1 MAKRGYG
8 DGFPDTPEPTHST
21 GGSFG
26 TGGAGLRSIRTPSTD
41 ERAKARRY
49 MERVAPDL
57 IDMLGL
63 A

>member
-1 MAKRGYG
+1 MAKSYHSERAL
-8 DGFPDTPEPTHST
+8 DTPEPENVI
-21 GGSFG
+21 GGFG
-26 TGGAGLRSIRTPSTD
+26 TGGTDLRTIRTPSTD

>member
-1 MAKRGYG
+1 MVKRGYG
-8 DGFPDTPEPTHST
+8 DTYPDTQEPANTI
-21 GGSFG
+21 GGFG
-26 TGGAGLRSIRTPSTD
+26 TGGTALRSIRTPSTG

-49 MERVAPDL
+49 LERVAPDL